1 MWIREYDI
9 FLKVVICDNNIFNRL
24 TGLALFK
31 RSLFYVQVLYVTTVY
46 TAYKYWQ
53 NINLIIIG
61 KGTYDTALIITS
73 SLLYP
78 QGVLDRSID
87 TEMSKTDGRK

>member
-31 RSLFYVQVLYVTTVY
+31 RSLFYVQVLYVTTVCV
-46 TAYKYWQ
+46 
-53 NINLIIIG
+53 
-61 KGTYDTALIITS
+61 
-73 SLLYP
+73 YP
-78 QGVLDRSID
+78 QYFSLKFLFVIEGSFL
-87 TEMSKTDGRK
+87 TEGCRKSSFYYNWQSYATCSVDVYI